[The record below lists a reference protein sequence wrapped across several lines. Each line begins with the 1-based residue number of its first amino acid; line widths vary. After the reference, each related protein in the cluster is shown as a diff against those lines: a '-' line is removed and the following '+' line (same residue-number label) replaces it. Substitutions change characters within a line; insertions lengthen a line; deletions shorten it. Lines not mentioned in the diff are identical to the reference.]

1 MNASIINRRRNLE
14 KYHVR
19 CFLYKEPHK
28 LHNSKTMTSLQDFN
42 NLITRMLFP
51 ENEARKEAE
60 KQYENIELLTK
71 AQLLFQLFMDQ
82 NAGVETRSLCL
93 VLMRRILS
101 NRWDE
106 LWPAWSKE
114 NQQQFCEQLL
124 KSATEEQNAV
134 LRKRLTDVIAE
145 VARSTIETETGRQS
159 WSGVIQFLELCASSD
174 VAMLRE
180 TGMILLENVP
190 SIFGCDQDRYLPGI
204 KQMFQSSL
212 LYSSKGSVR
221 TAAVRAYVAFMCENE
236 EDDRVIRSLSDQVPA
251 VIQVCQHVVATE
263 DDDDVPLQCLGDLA
277 TSVPKTLQPH
287 LNDVFTLCTSVLLSL
302 ATVAD
307 TQKDDSYRHSALE
320 VMVSLCEN
328 ATGMVKKK
336 ASSFIPALLEQCLDL
351 MTELDDDTEEWL
363 NCDNAD
369 EDSGEDNAGIGE
381 SSLDRI
387 SCSLG
392 GKFVLNS
399 FLHIVPRMMQ
409 DVENWKNR
417 HAAIMGISTIGEGCK
432 RQMEPLI
439 EEIVNNVLPFLG
451 DSHPRVRY
459 AACNA
464 LGQMSSDF
472 SPTLQKKCHEKVV
485 NGLCTLLIDLNCPR
499 VAAHAGAALV
509 NFSEDCPKNI
519 IAVYLPQIMEKL
531 EFVLDHTFKQIIH
544 CLRFFKLLERGK
556 KLVLEQVITTIAS
569 VADAAQDLFIAFYDS
584 LMPPLKYILQNSN
597 VDELNTLRGK
607 TIECI
612 SLIGL
617 AVGKE
622 KFAKDANEIMQ
633 MLLANQA
640 QFEQIS
646 ADDPQISY
654 MISAWARICKILGE
668 EFAAF
673 LPLVMPPVLRAA
685 SIKPDVTLMNDED
698 IANQEEDPDWN
709 FVPLGDQKMFGIKT
723 AGLEDK
729 ATACEMLVCYARE
742 LKSAFSPYIEP
753 VTQLMLPH
761 LKFMFHDAVRSAAAD
776 IFPCLLECAR
786 SRGDQFRMQLWN
798 AVISAYK
805 EAIDGEHDKEVLAD
819 QLHGVAQCIEELGPS
834 LITQEQLELILGI
847 VNQQMVEY
855 TERCIERGKHK
866 DEDDDEEDAVEALKE
881 ELEEETGVLARISDV
896 IHCLFK
902 AYGQNLMPYF
912 ENLADY
918 FIPLLDSRRYY
929 SERQWAI
936 CIFDDVIEY
945 GGEASI
951 KYHSSFYGP
960 MLNALS
966 DEYPEV
972 RQSAAYGFGIMGQHG
987 GSNYA
992 QACAGALPHL
1002 ANMISR
1008 VDARSTEEGNVAT
1021 ENAISAVAKIL
1032 KYNSSMVDVNAVIP
1046 TFLSW
1051 LPTWDDP
1058 EEAPHVYGYFA
1069 DLIESNNPLVLGE
1082 NNSNLPRILT
1092 VIVQA
1097 FEKGAF
1103 DDDIDKNNVKHR
1115 LINILKFMQADKSL
1129 FEAVVGGA
1137 VLTESQMTTL
1147 HRLLA

>member
-1 MNASIINRRRNLE
+1 MYEPRTNSTAEIGISKIALRGVEIRFGTPSGLRFAAPFEHSFAFCCL
-14 KYHVR
+14 
-19 CFLYKEPHK
+19 LYKEPHK
-28 LHNSKTMTSLQDFN
+28 LHNSRRMTSLHDFN
-42 NLITRMLFP
+42 KLITRMLFP
-51 ENEARKEAE
+51 ENDARKEAE
-60 KQYENIELLTK
+60 KQYDQIELVPK
-71 AQLLFQLFMDQ
+71 AQFLFQLFMDQ
-82 NAGVETRSLCL
+82 NAGVEARSLCL

-101 NRWDE
+101 NQWDE
-106 LWPAWSKE
+106 LWPAWSVE
-114 NQQQFCEQLL
+114 NQRQFCEQLL

-145 VARSTIETETGRQS
+145 VARSTIDSETGRQT

-174 VAMLRE
+174 DAVLRE
-180 TGMILLENVP
+180 TGMVLLENVP
-190 SIFGCDQDRYLPGI
+190 SVFGCDQDRYMSGI
-204 KQMFQSSL
+204 KQMFHSSL
-212 LYSSKGSVR
+212 LYGSKGSVR

-287 LNDVFTLCTSVLLSL
+287 LNE
-302 ATVAD
+302 TVAD
-307 TQKDDSYRHSALE
+307 VQKDDSYRHSALE

-328 ATGMVKKK
+328 AAGMVKRK
-336 ASSFIPALLEQCLDL
+336 ASSYIPSLLKQCLDL
-351 MTELDDDTEEWL
+351 MTELDDDTEDWL
-363 NCDNAD
+363 SCDNAD
-369 EDSGEDNAGIGE
+369 EDNGEDNAGIGE

-399 FLHIVPRMMQ
+399 FLRIVPRMMH
-409 DVENWKNR
+409 DVGNWKCR
-417 HAAIMGISTIGEGCK
+417 HAAIMGISTVGEGCK
-432 RQMEPLI
+432 RQMEPVI

-485 NGLCTLLIDLNCPR
+485 NGLCALLIDLNCPR

-519 IAVYLPQIMEKL
+519 ITLYLPQIMEKL
-531 EFVLDHTFKQIIH
+531 EFVLDHTFKQ
-544 CLRFFKLLERGK
+544 LLERGK

-569 VADAAQDLFIAFYDS
+569 VADAAQDQFIAFYDS

-597 VDELNTLRGK
+597 VEELSTLRGK

-622 KFAKDANEIMQ
+622 KFFKDANEIMHI
-633 MLLANQA
+633 LLTNQS

-685 SIKPDVTLMNDED
+685 SIKPDVTLMSDDD
-698 IANQEEDPDWN
+698 ITNQEEDPEWN

-742 LKSAFSPYIEP
+742 LKSAFSPYIES

-776 IFPCLLECAR
+776 IFPCLLQCAR
-786 SRGDQFRMQLWN
+786 SRGDQFRMELWN
-798 AVISAYK
+798 AAISGYK
-805 EAIDGEHDKEVLAD
+805 EAIDREHDKEVLAD
-819 QLHGVAQCIEELGPS
+819 QLHGVAQCIDELGPS
-834 LITQEQLELILGI
+834 LITQEQLEIILAI

-855 TERCIERGKHK
+855 TERYVERGKQK
-866 DEDDDEEDAVEALKE
+866 DEDDDEEDAAEALNE
-881 ELEEETGVLARISDV
+881 ELEEEAGVLARISD
-896 IHCLFK
+896 IMHCLFK
-902 AYGQNLMPYF
+902 AYGQNFIPYF
-912 ENLADY
+912 ERLAEH
-918 FIPLLDSRRYY
+918 FIPLLDARRYY

-936 CIFDDVIEY
+936 CIFDDLIEY
-945 GGEASI
+945 SSEASI

-987 GSNYA
+987 GNAYA
-992 QACAGALPHL
+992 QACAGKDFF
-1002 ANMISR
+1002 N
-1008 VDARSTEEGNVAT
+1008 N
-1021 ENAISAVAKIL
+1021 IL
-1032 KYNSSMVDVNAVIP
+1032 K
-1046 TFLSW
+1046 TK
-1051 LPTWDDP
+1051 
-1058 EEAPHVYGYFA
+1058 EAY
-1069 DLIESNNPLVLGE
+1069 
-1082 NNSNLPRILT
+1082 
-1092 VIVQA
+1092 VIVL
-1097 FEKGAF
+1097 
-1103 DDDIDKNNVKHR
+1103 DKNNS
-1115 LINILKFMQADKSL
+1115 LKSRIKVRKGGSGR
-1129 FEAVVGGA
+1129 VGRKK
-1137 VLTESQMTTL
+1137 EE
-1147 HRLLA
+1147 R

>member
-1 MNASIINRRRNLE
+1 
-14 KYHVR
+14 
-19 CFLYKEPHK
+19 
-28 LHNSKTMTSLQDFN
+28 MTSLQDFN

-287 LNDVFTLCTSVLLSL
+287 LNDVFTLCTS
-302 ATVAD
+302 TVAD

-531 EFVLDHTFKQIIH
+531 EFVLDHTFKQ
-544 CLRFFKLLERGK
+544 LLERGK

>member
-1 MNASIINRRRNLE
+1 
-14 KYHVR
+14 
-19 CFLYKEPHK
+19 
-28 LHNSKTMTSLQDFN
+28 
-42 NLITRMLFP
+42 
-51 ENEARKEAE
+51 
-60 KQYENIELLTK
+60 
-71 AQLLFQLFMDQ
+71 
-82 NAGVETRSLCL
+82 
-93 VLMRRILS
+93 
-101 NRWDE
+101 
-106 LWPAWSKE
+106 
-114 NQQQFCEQLL
+114 
-124 KSATEEQNAV
+124 
-134 LRKRLTDVIAE
+134 
-145 VARSTIETETGRQS
+145 
-159 WSGVIQFLELCASSD
+159 
-174 VAMLRE
+174 
-180 TGMILLENVP
+180 
-190 SIFGCDQDRYLPGI
+190 
-204 KQMFQSSL
+204 
-212 LYSSKGSVR
+212 
-221 TAAVRAYVAFMCENE
+221 
-236 EDDRVIRSLSDQVPA
+236 
-251 VIQVCQHVVATE
+251 
-263 DDDDVPLQCLGDLA
+263 
-277 TSVPKTLQPH
+277 
-287 LNDVFTLCTSVLLSL
+287 
-302 ATVAD
+302 
-307 TQKDDSYRHSALE
+307 
-320 VMVSLCEN
+320 
-328 ATGMVKKK
+328 
-336 ASSFIPALLEQCLDL
+336 
-351 MTELDDDTEEWL
+351 
-363 NCDNAD
+363 
-369 EDSGEDNAGIGE
+369 
-381 SSLDRI
+381 
-387 SCSLG
+387 
-392 GKFVLNS
+392 
-399 FLHIVPRMMQ
+399 
-409 DVENWKNR
+409 
-417 HAAIMGISTIGEGCK
+417 MGISTIGEGCK

-499 VAAHAGAALV
+499 AAAHAGAALV

-531 EFVLDHTFKQIIH
+531 EFVLDHTFKQ
-544 CLRFFKLLERGK
+544 FLERGK
-556 KLVLEQVITTIAS
+556 KLVLEQIITTIAS
-569 VADAAQDLFIAFYDS
+569 VADAAQDLFVTFYDS
-584 LMPPLKYILQNSN
+584 FMPPLKYILQNSN

-622 KFAKDANEIMQ
+622 KFVKDANEIMQ
-633 MLLANQA
+633 MLLTNQA

-668 EFAAF
+668 EFAGF
-673 LPLVMPPVLRAA
+673 LPLVMPPVLKAA

-698 IANQEEDPDWN
+698 IANQEEDPDWD

-753 VTQLMLPH
+753 VIQLMLPH
-761 LKFMFHDAVRSAAAD
+761 LKFMFHDAVRSAAAN

-798 AVISAYK
+798 AVILAYK

-834 LITQEQLELILGI
+834 LITQEQLELVLGI

-855 TERCIERGKHK
+855 TEWYIGRGKHK
-866 DEDDDEEDAVEALKE
+866 DEDDDEDAVEALKE
-881 ELEEETGVLARISDV
+881 ELEEEAGVLARISDV

-902 AYGQNLMPYF
+902 AYGQNLMSYF
-912 ENLADY
+912 ESLADY

-1008 VDARSTEEGNVAT
+1008 SDARSTEEGNVAT

-1032 KYNSSMVDVNAVIP
+1032 KYNSSMIDVNAVIP

-1103 DDDIDKNNVKHR
+1103 DDDTDKNNVKHR

-1137 VLTESQMTTL
+1137 VLTEFQMTTL